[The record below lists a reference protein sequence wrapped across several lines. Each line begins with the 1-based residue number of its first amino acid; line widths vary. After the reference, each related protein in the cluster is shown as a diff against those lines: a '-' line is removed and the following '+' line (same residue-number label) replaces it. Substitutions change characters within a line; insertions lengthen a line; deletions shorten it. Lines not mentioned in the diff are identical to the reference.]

1 MAAAELML
9 AAGVGILRTMPAPD
23 TDAVAAF
30 RERTR
35 ALGAPWDE
43 GQDYGAYLRS
53 LDPADARHLAV
64 LHAATGLFRGAGY
77 TAFDAQAEDPALR
90 TPPAEPAQ
98 AALAAPYAHATA
110 PLRRLVDRFVLAL
123 CHAHAIGA
131 PAPAWVRSALPEL
144 PALMADSS
152 RRASAASRTAADLVE
167 AAALESRVGAE
178 LEGIAVREA
187 KDGTEVWLLDPA
199 VSLRVPGS
207 VPAGT
212 RVRVRI
218 EGVDR
223 ASGAI
228 TAAGVDWPHSSR

>member
-1 MAAAELML
+1 
-9 AAGVGILRTMPAPD
+9 
-23 TDAVAAF
+23 
-30 RERTR
+30 
-35 ALGAPWDE
+35 
-43 GQDYGAYLRS
+43 
-53 LDPADARHLAV
+53 
-64 LHAATGLFRGAGY
+64 
-77 TAFDAQAEDPALR
+77 
-90 TPPAEPAQ
+90 
-98 AALAAPYAHATA
+98 
-110 PLRRLVDRFVLAL
+110 
-123 CHAHAIGA
+123 
-131 PAPAWVRSALPEL
+131 
-144 PALMADSS
+144 MADSS

-199 VSLRVPGS
+199 VSLRVPGG